1 MTIRSMQKQA
11 EQEYE
16 ESFQDDE
23 FNEDDESKSR
33 VLSRRG
39 RGRPRKDNEIV
50 LGANKE
56 FYLGYKI
63 EQGMYCYSEEQI
75 TEALTH
81 KGGNITKTAKYL
93 QVNPNYLGDRIRQSP
108 SLTIARDQAKELF
121 NDFVDGQIMD
131 YCTKGDQK
139 MLIWWAEHRGGT
151 GNTNKNLSMNLNMN
165 IDLNNLTVEEL
176 NDIRQKLLSTV
187 NIDS

>member
-1 MTIRSMQKQA
+1 MQKQA

-81 KGGNITKTAKYL
+81 KGGNIPKTAKYL
-93 QVNPNYLGDRIRQSP
+93 QLNPAYLSLRIRQTP
-108 SLTIARDQAKELF
+108 ALVLAKEQALELYNEF
-121 NDFVDGQIMD
+121 IDSQIMD
-131 YCTKGDQK
+131 LCNKGNEK
-139 MLIWWAEHRGGT
+139 MLIWWAEHRGTKSGAV
-151 GNTNKNLSMNLNMN
+151 NKNLNMN
-165 IDLNNLTVEEL
+165 LNINLDNLTVEDLRDVES
-176 NDIRQKLLSTV
+176 KLLST
-187 NIDS
+187 NNPK